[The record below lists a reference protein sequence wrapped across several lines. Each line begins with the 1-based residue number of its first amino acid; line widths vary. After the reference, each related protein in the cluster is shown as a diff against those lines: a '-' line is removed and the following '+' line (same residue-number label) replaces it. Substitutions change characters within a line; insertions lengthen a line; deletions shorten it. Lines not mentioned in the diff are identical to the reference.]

1 VTDHTDPHFLED
13 PVSTAILVIAG
24 AQLIEVFRRASAA
37 FMPPAAADD
46 LLRYL
51 AEYVGR
57 TAEMSPDLR
66 TVTGSAGMTFAA
78 WAAGRAAS
86 FR

>member
-1 VTDHTDPHFLED
+1 M
-13 PVSTAILVIAG
+13 
-24 AQLIEVFRRASAA
+24 FRQAATA
-37 FMPPAAADD
+37 FMAPAAVDD

-57 TAEMSPDLR
+57 TAEMSPDFEA
-66 TVTGSAGMTFAA
+66 VTGFRGTTFAE
-78 WAAGRAAS
+78 WAAGRAAA